1 MADGTFAV
9 QVVTP
14 EAKLLEG
21 DARAVVLRSSDGE
34 LTVLDGHTPLITD
47 VVIGQVR
54 VDRDE
59 GEVVRL
65 AVHGGFLQVET
76 GPGLDGGGDAAA
88 GPGGWSTRV
97 TLLAGVAERAEEID
111 VARAERARA
120 EAQSRV
126 EDLRSHPGAGRGTAT
141 PAEDADGAGAVE
153 DAELVAAEAA
163 LRRAE
168 VRLEVAAAAG

>member
-1 MADGTFAV
+1 MAGGTFAV
-9 QVVTP
+9 EVVTP

-34 LTVLDGHTPLITD
+34 LTVLDGHTPIITD

-76 GPGLDGGGDAAA
+76 GPGVGEGAGDAPG

-111 VARAERARA
+111 AARAERARA

-126 EDLRSHPGAGRGTAT
+126 EDLRSRQGPSRGPAAAAEEGEG
-141 PAEDADGAGAVE
+141 PSAEDL
-153 DAELVAAEAA
+153 ELVAAEAA

-168 VRLEVAAAAG
+168 VRLEVAAG